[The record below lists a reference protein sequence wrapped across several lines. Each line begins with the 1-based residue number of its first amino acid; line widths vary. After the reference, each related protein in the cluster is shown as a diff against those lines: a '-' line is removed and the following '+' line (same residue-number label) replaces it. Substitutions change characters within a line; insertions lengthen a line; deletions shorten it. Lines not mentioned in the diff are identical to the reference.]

1 MSFGCHT
8 WALFLG
14 LRYTGGTIGMLKGPD
29 GSLRPEPGALRQRL
43 QKLEELNQVR
53 KRCLLSFK

>member
-1 MSFGCHT
+1 MSYLFFFG
-8 WALFLG
+8 AEGG

-43 QKLEELNQVR
+43 QKLEELNQVQ
-53 KRCLLSFK
+53 RCLLRGEG